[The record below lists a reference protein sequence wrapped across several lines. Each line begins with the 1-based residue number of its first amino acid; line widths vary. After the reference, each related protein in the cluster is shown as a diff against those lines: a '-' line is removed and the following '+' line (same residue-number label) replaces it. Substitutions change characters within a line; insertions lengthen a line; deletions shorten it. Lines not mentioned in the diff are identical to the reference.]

1 MTEEWK
7 PLILIVE
14 DNEKIAQLI
23 ARLLARHGYETLAAH
38 SAAEA
43 RSLFYG
49 NHPDLLV
56 LDVGLPDGDGYDLCE
71 EFRRRT
77 DAPILFL
84 TGKREIDDKIKGL
97 KTGGD
102 YYLTKPYNRDEFVT
116 VVESLLRRVEMTRD
130 KFTDAYKIE
139 RGTLILKLDERKA
152 YIDGSDALLTQKEF
166 AVLLL
171 LVQNENKELTNEQIY
186 ENVWGSKMN
195 NDPHP
200 IRLHISRLKKKLDE
214 ENAKDFSIFTEYG
227 KGYTFITYR

>member
-1 MTEEWK
+1 MSEWK

-23 ARLLARHGYETLAAH
+23 ARLLMRQGYKTNAAH
-38 SAAEA
+38 TAAGA
-43 RSLFYG
+43 RSSFYD
-49 NHPDLLV
+49 NRPDLLI
-56 LDVGLPDGDGYDLCE
+56 LDVGLPDGDGYILCE

-102 YYLTKPYNRDEFVT
+102 YYLTKPYNRDELIS
-116 VVESLLRRVEMTRD
+116 VVESLLRRVEMTRE
-130 KFTDAYKIE
+130 KFTDVYKITK
-139 RGTLILKLDERKA
+139 GTLTLKLDERKA
-152 YIDGSDALLTQKEF
+152 YINGNDAQLTQKEF

-186 ENVWGSKMN
+186 ENVWGLKLN